1 MISLSK
7 LFTEVQIFFEMIRK
21 RNAILLRF
29 GPWSARETM
38 SEPALSNP
46 GVFKGQAQIPTA
58 PGGNE
63 FSINR
68 NRLINISH
76 LRCNFY

>member
-29 GPWSARETM
+29 GPWSASETI
-38 SEPALSNP
+38 SEPALSTP
-46 GVFKGQAQIPTA
+46 EGVIKDKPKS
-58 PGGNE
+58 PNE
-63 FSINR
+63 FSMNR
-68 NRLINISH
+68 NQLINISH